1 MSLNIDK
8 ALGVHQNALLLFERR
23 TQLLA
28 ENIANADTP
37 NYKSRD
43 IDFNKVLNGE
53 VSKQVSLQT
62 EQPKHIAMNQSTLD
76 ASIEYRVPDQSA
88 ADGST
93 VDMSQEQAAFA
104 DNTVRYQ
111 TTLTILTRRL
121 SGIANAFRGE

>member
-1 MSLNIDK
+1 MSLNLDK
-8 ALGVHQNALLLFERR
+8 ALGIHQDALLLFERR

-28 ENIANADTP
+28 ENIVNADTP

-43 IDFNKVLNGE
+43 IDFSRVLNGE
-53 VSKQVSLQT
+53 VNKQVTLQASQPAHISLT
-62 EQPKHIAMNQSTLD
+62 QSALD
-76 ASIEYRVPDQSA
+76 ASIEYRVPDQSS

-93 VDMSQEQAAFA
+93 VNMEQEQAAFA

-121 SGIANAFRGE
+121 GGIVSAFRGE

>member
-1 MSLNIDK
+1 MSLNLDK
-8 ALGVHQNALLLFERR
+8 ELGIHQNALLLFERR

-43 IDFNKVLNGE
+43 IDFNRVFNGE
-53 VSKQVSLQT
+53 VSKQVSLQAN
-62 EQPKHIAMNQSTLD
+62 QPGHIGMTQSALD

-93 VDMSQEQAAFA
+93 VDMEQEQAAFA

-111 TTLTILTRRL
+111 TTLTVLSRRL
-121 SGIANAFRGE
+121 SGIVSAFRGE

>member
-1 MSLNIDK
+1 MSLNLDK
-8 ALGVHQNALLLFERR
+8 ALGIHQDALLLFERR

-43 IDFNKVLNGE
+43 IDFNRVLNGE
-53 VSKQVSLQT
+53 VSKQVSLQAD
-62 EQPKHIAMNQSTLD
+62 QPKHITMNQSALD
-76 ASIEYRVPDQSA
+76 AGIEYRVPDQSA

-93 VDMSQEQAAFA
+93 VNMSQEQAAFA

-111 TTLTILTRRL
+111 TTLAILSRRL
-121 SGIANAFRGE
+121 GGIASAFRGE

>member
-1 MSLNIDK
+1 MSLNLDK
-8 ALGVHQNALLLFERR
+8 ALGIHQDALLLFERR

-43 IDFNKVLNGE
+43 IDFNRVLNGE
-53 VSKQVSLQT
+53 VSKQVSLQASQT
-62 EQPKHIAMNQSTLD
+62 GHIAMTQGALD

-93 VDMSQEQAAFA
+93 VDMEQEQAAFA

-111 TTLTILTRRL
+111 TTLAVLSRRL
-121 SGIANAFRGE
+121 GGIVSAFRGE

>member
-1 MSLNIDK
+1 MSLNLDK
-8 ALGVHQNALLLFERR
+8 ALGIHQDALLLFERR

-43 IDFNKVLNGE
+43 IDFNRVLNGE
-53 VSKQVSLQT
+53 VSKQVSLRAD
-62 EQPKHIAMNQSTLD
+62 QPGHIAMTQGALD

-93 VDMSQEQAAFA
+93 VDMEQEQAAFA

-111 TTLTILTRRL
+111 TTLAVLSRRL
-121 SGIANAFRGE
+121 GGIVSAFRGE